1 MDVVIVDDNP
11 VNLTVMEHLVS
22 RVDGAVPRSFR
33 GAEQGLAYC
42 QSHDPDLVILD
53 YQMPDIDGLQFI
65 ERIRAL
71 PGRDEL
77 PLLMAF
83 SPSLPCYPPN
93 NPRSLSTDQTRY
105 CRDSMPACQLDQH

>member
-33 GAEQGLAYC
+33 GAEQGLASC

-71 PGRDEL
+71 LASRE
-77 PLLMAF
+77 PLGG
-83 SPSLPCYPPN
+83 
-93 NPRSLSTDQTRY
+93 LSEAASER
-105 CRDSMPACQLDQH
+105 PK